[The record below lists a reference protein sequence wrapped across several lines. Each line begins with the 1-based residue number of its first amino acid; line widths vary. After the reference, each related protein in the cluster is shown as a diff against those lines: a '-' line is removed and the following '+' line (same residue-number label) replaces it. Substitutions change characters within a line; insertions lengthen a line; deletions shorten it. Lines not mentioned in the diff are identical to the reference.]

1 MQVIYPADTLA
12 ILKSASG
19 NIIVDAVLIEINE
32 SSVIWRYKYSGS
44 HYETTIDKLYS
55 INGIPFIK

>member
-32 SSVIWRYKYSGS
+32 SSVIWRYKYSDP

>member
-32 SSVIWRYKYSGS
+32 PSVIWRYKYSDS